1 MVQKFILITKDFW
14 GQDDDVNDLIISW
27 IIRLNHRLFIKL
39 SPIKMSLHWQISI
52 INSIFPVMSLFYTFS
67 TLNI

>member
-27 IIRLNHRLFIKL
+27 IIRLNHR
-39 SPIKMSLHWQISI
+39 I
-52 INSIFPVMSLFYTFS
+52 IIH
-67 TLNI
+67 